1 VTTTI
6 RAWAPGRVNLIGEHT
21 DYTGGLVLPVAV
33 QWGTTI
39 SGHATERL
47 VRLRSDR
54 RDDVLELTLPV
65 DDPTTATPFWGRFVA
80 GAASETGARRGID
93 GVVSSDLTIGGGLSS
108 SSSLTVAAA
117 LALGARGT
125 PLELAVAC
133 RRAEQRATG
142 VPCGIMDQLVI
153 TSAVAGHAL
162 LIDCSTNGTTP
173 IAIPDDLDIVVVDSG
188 QHRSV
193 ASSEYASR
201 AAQCAAAQD
210 LIGPLRHA
218 TLEQVDTID
227 DPVVRRRARHVV
239 NENRRVLAFVDALA
253 DDDPV
258 RAGEILIEGHGSLRD
273 DFDVSTPELDELV
286 ASLTAR
292 PDVHG
297 ARLTGAGF
305 GGCVVALCDT
315 GTTIEA
321 GSTVRA
327 SHGATIEET

>member
-1 VTTTI
+1 VSPTI

-39 SGHATERL
+39 SGHATEDL

-54 RDDVLELTLPV
+54 RDDTLELTLPV
-65 DDPTTATPFWGRFVA
+65 VDPTTARPAWGRFVA
-80 GAASETGARRGID
+80 GAAAETGARRGID
-93 GVVSSDLTIGGGLSS
+93 GVIRSDLTIGGGLSS

-125 PLELAVAC
+125 SLELAIAC
-133 RRAEQRATG
+133 RRAEERATG

-153 TSAVAGHAL
+153 TSATAGHAV
-162 LIDCSTNGTTP
+162 LIDCSTNDTTP
-173 IAIPDDLDIVVVDSG
+173 IAISDDIDIVVVDSG
-188 QHRSV
+188 QHRLV
-193 ASSEYASR
+193 ASSEYGTR
-201 AAQCAAAQD
+201 AAQCAAAAD
-210 LIGPLRHA
+210 LVGPLRDA
-218 TLEQVDTID
+218 TLAQVDAIE

-239 NENRRVLAFVDALA
+239 NENRRVLAFVDAL
-253 DDDPV
+253 DDDDLAL
-258 RAGEILIEGHGSLRD
+258 AGEILIDGHRSLRD
-273 DFDVSTPELDELV
+273 DFEVSTPELDDLV
-286 ASLTAR
+286 TSLTAR
-292 PDVHG
+292 PGVHG

-305 GGCVVALCDT
+305 GGCVVALCDA
-315 GTTIEA
+315 GTLIEG